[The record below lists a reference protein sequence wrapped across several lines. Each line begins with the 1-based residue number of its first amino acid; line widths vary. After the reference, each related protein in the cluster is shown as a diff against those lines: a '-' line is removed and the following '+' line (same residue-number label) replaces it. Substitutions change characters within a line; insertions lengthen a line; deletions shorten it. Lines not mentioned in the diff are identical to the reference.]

1 MITAPILPA
10 VAKYNIR
17 LNSFDQIQAIV
28 QRIPLQRMSE
38 PDEISQLILF
48 LASDDSNYPT
58 GSEFI
63 ADGGIL
69 A

>member
-1 MITAPILPA
+1 M
-10 VAKYNIR
+10 
-17 LNSFDQIQAIV
+17 
-28 QRIPLQRMSE
+28 IPLHRMFE
-38 PDEISQLILF
+38 PDETSQLILL